1 MVNKPRLRVH
11 DTQEWYDLYQPV
23 TNDEL
28 QKFFDRYTKGI
39 ENGWESTPKVRV
51 SLLGYNEV
59 YWASP
64 STLLIGIANMLI
76 QPNIVNHVF
85 PDWPVPDTKHL
96 TLYLTSSGTL
106 SPSPPS
112 SSSSLTYN
120 AAAPSTQE
128 DADPGELHFTY
139 TFPSRSY
146 LLGSSLATLF
156 VSTAA
161 SDDLD
166 VFVQLRKADQTGKIL
181 QSYNVPLA
189 DLARMGMS
197 EHEIPVIN
205 PLIYLGPTGHLRASH
220 RALDPVLSKPH
231 WPVHAH
237 TAEEKIPPGQVT
249 KLDIGVW
256 PGGMVFSPGEQL
268 VVKVSGHWMT
278 LAEYPHLRGEAKTI
292 NKGECELWVG
302 GERPSCVVLPFVEI

>member
-1 MVNKPRLRVH
+1 MSKSKQFHMRQISSPENWHHTRLINGESGLRVWC
-11 DTQEWYDLYQPV
+11 E
-23 TNDEL
+23 
-28 QKFFDRYTKGI
+28 
-39 ENGWESTPKVRV
+39 
-51 SLLGYNEV
+51 LGYR
-59 YWASP
+59 
-64 STLLIGIANMLI
+64 
-76 QPNIVNHVF
+76 
-85 PDWPVPDTKHL
+85 
-96 TLYLTSSGTL
+96 
-106 SPSPPS
+106 
-112 SSSSLTYN
+112 
-120 AAAPSTQE
+120 AAPICRGDFGFQTKKTQE

-161 SDDLD
+161 TDDLD

-220 RALDPVLSKPH
+220 RALDPLLSKPH
-231 WPVHAH
+231 WPIHAH

-278 LAEYPHLRGEAKTI
+278 LAEYPHLRGEAKDQQ
-292 NKGECELWVG
+292 GRV
-302 GERPSCVVLPFVEI
+302 